1 MWGSRK
7 GAARPTYRLIAIRH
21 IIVMTDINSKKEL
34 TSILDSKLIS
44 ATLYNVKVVDCGSYS
59 QIYIYENKKLR
70 RKKEKS
76 PELELKKYKVES
88 IVQSTTKPE
97 NDICIQPNIEFRNI
111 IRSKL
116 ECQRLAKSNIND
128 WQTFITLTFE
138 ENIQDIKTANK
149 RFKYFID
156 KIRRIKSDL
165 KYLCI
170 PEFQRRGAVH
180 YHMLSNISVNDN
192 TLIYSQKDNPQFKHI
207 KFWKEGFDSIEV
219 MRGDVKKIIGYI
231 SKYMTKEIDN
241 RLFGHRRYF
250 YSQNLQ
256 HPKVSYINKDN
267 LKEYEFYKKTIQDAN
282 LVYNN
287 NYTNPYDNTEV
298 IFLEYLKNI

>member
-1 MWGSRK
+1 
-7 GAARPTYRLIAIRH
+7 
-21 IIVMTDINSKKEL
+21 MTDINSKKEL